1 MSEKGRNFLMA
12 LCKLSIQALAIL
24 AGVLVVL
31 WFFAGFI
38 IYGW

>member
-1 MSEKGRNFLMA
+1 MSEKGRNFFMA
-12 LCKLSIQALAIL
+12 LCNLSIQALAIL

>member
-1 MSEKGRNFLMA
+1 MSEKGRNFLIA
-12 LCKLSIQALAIL
+12 LCKLFVQALAIL